1 MFDESLALLREA
13 PAIYAA
19 AAGVLG
25 LVVGS
30 FINVVA
36 HRLPVVMRRDWERQC
51 AELQEQPA
59 PDQGE
64 RFDLAHPRSRCPHC
78 SHGIRWYENVP
89 VLSWLLLRGRCSACS
104 ERISIRYPVV
114 ELLTGLA
121 TATVAYRYGL
131 GVASLAAML
140 ATWYLL
146 AMSLIDL
153 DTQFLYDELTLPLLW
168 LGLVLSIWEV
178 FVTPVAAIA
187 GAALGYL
194 SLWSIYHLFRWLTG
208 KEGMGYGDFKLLA
221 ALGAFTGPTMLL
233 PIVII
238 STMVGASVGI
248 AMMVSGRL
256 ARGVPMS
263 FGPYLATAGWIVLLW
278 GQPIVDGYLD
288 YIS

>member
-78 SHGIRWYENVP
+78 GHGIRWYENVP